1 MKSKKLKTKTVRRCP
16 ICKSKELDYM
26 VWLGQKY
33 RCRKCK
39 YFGPLV
45 IKKEEIV
52 KSKKLKRKK

>member
-1 MKSKKLKTKTVRRCP
+1 MRGKKVKTKIIRRCP

-39 YFGPLV
+39 WFGVLALEEDKQKSK
-45 IKKEEIV
+45 IKKKTNI
-52 KSKKLKRKK
+52 